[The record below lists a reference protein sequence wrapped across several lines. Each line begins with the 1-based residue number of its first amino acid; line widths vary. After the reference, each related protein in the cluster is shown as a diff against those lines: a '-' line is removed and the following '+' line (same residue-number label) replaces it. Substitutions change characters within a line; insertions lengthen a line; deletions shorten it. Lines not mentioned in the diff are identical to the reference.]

1 LGYVVEFGPWRVYH
15 SGDTLVYDGL
25 ADQLKQWAIDAA
37 ILPINGRGPE
47 RRVAG
52 NMWGDEAARLA
63 SEAGVGCVI
72 PCHYEMFAF
81 NTQSPAQFITTCQQL
96 GQGHA
101 VLRAGGCWSSPM
113 QQ

>member
-1 LGYVVEFGPWRVYH
+1 
-15 SGDTLVYDGL
+15 
-25 ADQLKQWAIDAA
+25 
-37 ILPINGRGPE
+37 
-47 RRVAG
+47 
-52 NMWGDEAARLA
+52 MWGDEAARLA